1 MAKLRRIA
9 GIDIGST
16 KVVCVIAEVDP
27 TGKIEIKGFGTAP
40 PEGFRMGVVISL
52 DKATDALSSAIEQ
65 AEKMAQCRFHTCQV
79 FTGITGDHIK
89 HLSGLGA
96 VPVSRPP
103 RGIQPRDVE
112 DVIRQAQTIRLPNDE
127 QILHVIPTQFIV
139 DGQKGVRDPLGLFG
153 IRLEVEALLIIG
165 AVTAIQNIYR
175 VMERL
180 GISNRVLVLQ
190 SLATSFAV
198 CDEEDKELGVA
209 LVDIGGVIDISIYRE
224 GQIRFTKMLPVG
236 AANITKDVA
245 IGLRTSYQ
253 QAEAVK
259 RDYGVAMAGMIE
271 RDEAL
276 TIEDASGR
284 GPKQVSRRLLASII
298 EPRVEELLNLADAE
312 IRKSGLA
319 DGLSAGVV
327 LTGGGALLS
336 GIDIL
341 AEQIFGMPVKIGRPE
356 RVNGPREV
364 VQNPAFATAVG
375 LIRCAVEGTSR
386 SFHQLPPPSLME
398 RLWDEIKGWFSS

>member
-1 MAKLRRIA
+1 MGKLRRIA
-9 GIDIGST
+9 AIDIGST
-16 KVVCVIAEVDP
+16 KVCSCIAEVDP
-27 TGKIEIKGFGTAP
+27 AGKIEVKGFGTAP
-40 PEGFRMGVVISL
+40 PEGFRMGVVTSL
-52 DKATDALSSAIEQ
+52 DKAIGSLSSAIEA
-65 AEKMAQCRFHTCQV
+65 AENMAQCRLHSCQV
-79 FTGITGDHIK
+79 FTSITGDHIK
-89 HLSGLGA
+89 SLSGIGA
-96 VPVSRPP
+96 VPVSRPAK
-103 RGIQPRDVE
+103 GIQPRDVE

-139 DGQKGVRDPLGLFG
+139 DGQKGVRNPLGLFG

-165 AVTAIQNIYR
+165 AVTAIENIYR
-175 VMERL
+175 VLERL
-180 GISNRVLVLQ
+180 EVRNRVLVLQ

-209 LVDIGGVIDISIYRE
+209 LVDIGGVMEISIYRDGE
-224 GQIRFTKMLPVG
+224 IRFTKMLPVG

-259 RDYGVAMAGMIE
+259 KEYGCAIASMIE
-271 RDEAL
+271 RDEPL

-298 EPRVEELLNLADAE
+298 EPRVEELLNLADSE
-312 IRKSGLA
+312 IRKSGMA

-327 LTGGGALLS
+327 LTGGGALLP
-336 GIDIL
+336 GIDVL
-341 AEQIFGMPVKIGRPE
+341 AEQICGMPVKIGRPE

-364 VQNPAFATAVG
+364 TQNPSFSTAVG
-375 LIRCAVEGTSR
+375 LLRCAVEGKGR
-386 SFHQLPPPSLME
+386 QFHQLPPPGLGQ
-398 RLWDEIKGWFSS
+398 RLLDDIKGWFSW